1 MLEIIA
7 RKWAARMRGRGRREM
22 MLDGTQ
28 VASSRPRTLATHTPR
43 GGSIHL
49 LAGGQLHEAADKSRI
64 PDPVQFYIYRRR
76 GVRAER
82 CTVTPILSLSLLL
95 FHTSIRIFS
104 RRFPPSLGRAKRS
117 KGSERQTERE
127 GCHLSRGWGRG
138 ALRWSCDYASE
149 RDGWWAAVCVCVCAR
164 ARARG
169 CTCVW
174 VWRGRGEG
182 AIMCACTCT

>member
-1 MLEIIA
+1 
-7 RKWAARMRGRGRREM
+7 

-28 VASSRPRTLATHTPR
+28 VASSRPRILATHTPR

-95 FHTSIRIFS
+95 FHTSIRIFP

-117 KGSERQTERE
+117 KGSARQRGRDAT
-127 GCHLSRGWGRG
+127 SRGGGEGG

-149 RDGWWAAVCVCVCAR
+149 RDGWWAAVCACVCVC

-169 CTCVW
+169 CTCVY
-174 VWRGRGEG
+174 VERGEG